1 MSIGRAAR
9 LAASDFYF
17 NSWRFMPAN
26 IAWAASVL
34 VVSAAAVAWPP
45 AIVLLVLA
53 AVPLAGLHRM
63 AALVARDEPA
73 GFGDFM
79 DGMRR
84 FGAQATC
91 IGAGAALLGV
101 ILATNVVTGFGGDSP
116 LGWFLGA
123 TALYGFAVL
132 AMYLVAA
139 WPVLVDPGHEGA
151 TFRRRL
157 QLAALLVIGRPARL
171 LLLTGAIVAVLAV
184 SALLLA
190 AIVLVGVA
198 YASLLATRWVLPNV
212 DELEARYEAAR
223 AR

>member
-1 MSIGRAAR
+1 VSIGRAVR

-26 IAWAASVL
+26 LAWAASVL
-34 VVSAAAVAWPP
+34 VASAAAVVWPP
-45 AIVLLVLA
+45 AIVLLVLT
-53 AVPLAGLHRM
+53 AVPLAGIHRM
-63 AALVARDEPA
+63 AALLARDEPA
-73 GFGDFM
+73 GFGDFI

-84 FGAQATC
+84 FGVQAAC
-91 IGAGAALLGV
+91 IGAGAALLAGV
-101 ILATNVVTGFGGDSP
+101 LATNVVIGFGGDGP

-123 TALYGFAVL
+123 TALYGIAAL
-132 AMYLVAA
+132 AMYVVAA
-139 WPVLVDPGHEGA
+139 WPVLVDPMHDGA

-157 QLAALLVIGRPARL
+157 QLAALLVVGRPGRL
-171 LLLTGAIVAVLAV
+171 LLLSCLIVAVLAV
-184 SALLLA
+184 STVLLA

-198 YASLLATRWVLPNV
+198 YASLVATRWVLPAT